1 MWNKDIMPPGH
12 ILRTRCL
19 CLRWVCLIKTD
30 FLQSSI
36 PLNLCNLTWKT
47 ELTSIR
53 WHWCIQHPVTCWIR
67 MGIWIA
73 CAGLNRVHLPAK
85 SWGRPGPYPIL
96 WVCFLVLADEC
107 HFVNSSELDYE
118 NIFHIGTHVPLT
130 CCLQWPWSDSAVS
143 DCWLKKVCVM
153 CAARTPSNSR
163 SNPASETL
171 GRSCQKGSD
180 LRAEIS
186 FPSCWPQAFP
196 SRDLLIWDAFEAYI
210 MVVRSR
216 IPEWLFWLATST
228 REVVFHSE
236 RHWLHHFLLTDFS
249 IAKFVS
255 KEAVFA
261 RDLSRASIRARW
273 KLGGEWTCTR
283 LLHELEV
290 KVYM

>member
-1 MWNKDIMPPGH
+1 MALMHPASSDMLNQDGYMD
-12 ILRTRCL
+12 
-19 CLRWVCLIKTD
+19 CLRWLEQGAPTRKVVREARPLPD
-30 FLQSSI
+30 FVGMI
-36 PLNLCNLTWKT
+36 PGP
-47 ELTSIR
+47 SR
-53 WHWCIQHPVTCWIR
+53 WMSFCQFFWIR
-67 MGIWIA
+67 LWKHISYWNS
-73 CAGLNRVHLPAK
+73 CAAHMLSSVTLKWQCGVGLLAEK
-85 SWGRPGPYPIL
+85 SVR
-96 WVCFLVLADEC
+96 
-107 HFVNSSELDYE
+107 
-118 NIFHIGTHVPLT
+118 
-130 CCLQWPWSDSAVS
+130 
-143 DCWLKKVCVM
+143 M